1 LRKVFGRGLVNV
13 DMDMDVDLDMDMD
26 MDVVLDVKIIT
37 SLLK

>member
-1 LRKVFGRGLVNV
+1 LRKVFGQGLVNV

-37 SLLK
+37 TLLK